1 MHAISAQHDNTDQIF
16 FDQKILNIDDQKKVQ
31 MSSLMWDYDHNTLPS
46 SLKEL
51 FIRCNLVHN
60 YNTRGSNKG
69 NLFHDKVNTTKRGIN
84 SFKYQGI
91 NIINNLKKLTIY
103 QNTHVKSKFL
113 KQLKT
118 SLLSEYIK

>member
-31 MSSLMWDYDHNTLPS
+31 MFSLMWDYDHNTLPS

-51 FIRCNLVHN
+51 FIKSNLVHN

-69 NLFHDKVNTTKRGIN
+69 NLFHDKVNT
-84 SFKYQGI
+84 
-91 NIINNLKKLTIY
+91 
-103 QNTHVKSKFL
+103 
-113 KQLKT
+113 KQI
-118 SLLSEYIK
+118 SRN

>member
-1 MHAISAQHDNTDQIF
+1 
-16 FDQKILNIDDQKKVQ
+16 

-51 FIRCNLVHN
+51 FIRSYLVHN

-69 NLFHDKVNTTKRGIN
+69 NLFHDKVNTTKHGIN

-113 KQLKT
+113 K
-118 SLLSEYIK
+118 